1 MIKKGNLWDT
11 FCYPYP
17 VGFVLA
23 ANFISLMF
31 LVVNRFLAENSC
43 LLWLETRSMRAVW
56 VKRNIVGSKA
66 KTMWQKS
73 EVIKSR
79 VIPFMSL
86 DPLLI
91 YENICLHIALNKQTC
106 VRPLSTKWNKSSNIC
121 WLTRVQQKWHCCWK
135 EMVMI
140 ISMSFSALWAPQT
153 KLNWPPLLRG
163 EDRTPQQIKPNI
175 CVVTTCGVRKHNS
188 FFSNLVASFHKT
200 YILYEHVFS
209 MNI

>member
-1 MIKKGNLWDT
+1 MEARRLAASYFWWGITVFQHLLAWNCLCDDKKKENLFWDT
-11 FCYPYP
+11 FCNPYP

-23 ANFISLMF
+23 ANFVSLMF

-43 LLWLETRSMRAVW
+43 LLRLETRPMRAVW
-56 VKRNIVGSKA
+56 VKRNIVGSKT

-91 YENICLHIALNKQTC
+91 YKNICLHIALNKQTC

-121 WLTRVQQKWHCCWK
+121 WLTGVNKNDTVAGKRWWWLFQCHFQRCEHH
-135 EMVMI
+135 
-140 ISMSFSALWAPQT
+140 
-153 KLNWPPLLRG
+153 KLN
-163 EDRTPQQIKPNI
+163 
-175 CVVTTCGVRKHNS
+175 
-188 FFSNLVASFHKT
+188 
-200 YILYEHVFS
+200 
-209 MNI
+209 